1 MKTYFLGGSSPSGFS
16 PAFGDVI
23 SDNDSFTYIIKGGP
37 GTGKSSLMKKLLA
50 EFADDENELYLCSS
64 DPDSADMVV
73 LKKQKVNFID
83 GTAPHV
89 CDPEYPGAV
98 QEIVNMG
105 DCWDGDK
112 LRACKDELIAA
123 DSEYRQ
129 FHARCRKCL
138 AAAAAVLADTR
149 AISDSALNLP
159 KLDGFIKR
167 LAKKILPAK
176 SVGEGKLVCRRI
188 SAVTPKGY
196 LTLIPEGDTIYLLGD
211 DFYSGSEYFLRSF
224 ASLAVKKGLTA
235 EVSVCTVHA
244 DEFFEHLRIP
254 ELSISFIS
262 SNPINRTAPAEKIFV
277 NFDRFYDK
285 QMLFVRKNRLK
296 FNKAAANDLVD
307 EAVTALKNAKAAHDE
322 LEKFY
327 IDAVD
332 FSKSEKIYKTLCK
345 KIKIRNN

>member
-16 PAFGDVI
+16 PAFEDVI
-23 SDNDSFTYIIKGGP
+23 ADTDSFTYIIKGGP

-73 LKKQKVNFID
+73 LKKHHVNLVD

-98 QEIVNMG
+98 QEIINMG
-105 DCWDGDK
+105 DCWDSGK
-112 LRACKDELIAA
+112 LRSQKDELIAA

-149 AISDSALNLP
+149 AISDSALNQP

-167 LAKKILPAK
+167 LGKKLIPSKPL
-176 SVGEGKLVCRRI
+176 GEGKLVLRRI

-196 LTLIPEGDTIYLLGD
+196 LTLMPEGDTIYLLGD

-235 EVSVCTVHA
+235 EVSICTLHA

-254 ELSISFIS
+254 EISLSFIS
-262 SNPINRTAPAEKIFV
+262 SNPINKTAPPEKIYV

-285 QMLFVRKNRLK
+285 QVLFARKNRLK
-296 FNKAAANDLVD
+296 FNKTAANDLVD
-307 EAVTALKNAKAAHDE
+307 EAVAALKNAKAAHDE

-327 IDAVD
+327 INAVD
-332 FSKSEKIYKTLCK
+332 FSKTEKIYNALCD
-345 KIKIRNN
+345 KIRNN

>member
-1 MKTYFLGGSSPSGFS
+1 
-16 PAFGDVI
+16 
-23 SDNDSFTYIIKGGP
+23 
-37 GTGKSSLMKKLLA
+37 
-50 EFADDENELYLCSS
+50 
-64 DPDSADMVV
+64 MVV

-105 DCWDGDK
+105 DCWDSDK

-332 FSKSEKIYKTLCK
+332 FSKAEKIYKTLCK

>member
-16 PAFGDVI
+16 PAFEDVV
-23 SDNDSFTYIIKGGP
+23 SDTDSYTYIIKGGP

-64 DPDSADMVV
+64 DPDSADMAV
-73 LKKQKVNFID
+73 LKKQRVNIVD

-105 DCWDGDK
+105 DCWDSDLLK
-112 LRACKDELIAA
+112 SRKNELIAA

-129 FHARCRKCL
+129 YHQRCRKCL

-149 AISDSALNLP
+149 AISDSALNRP

-167 LAKKILPAK
+167 LAKKILPPK
-176 SVGEGKLVCRRI
+176 SQDGGKLICRRI

-196 LTLIPEGDTIYLLGD
+196 LTLLPEGDTIYLLGD
-211 DFYSGSEYFLRSF
+211 ELYSGSEYFLRSF
-224 ASLAVKKGLTA
+224 ASLAVQKGLTA

-254 ELSISFIS
+254 ELSLSFIS
-262 SNPINRTAPAEKIFV
+262 SNPINKTAPDENIYV
-277 NFDRFYDK
+277 NFNRFYDK
-285 QMLFVRKNRLK
+285 QILFARKNRLK
-296 FNKAAANDLVD
+296 FNRSAANDLVD
-307 EAVTALKNAKAAHDE
+307 EAVTALKKAKAAHDE

-327 IDAVD
+327 IEAVD
-332 FSKSEKIYKTLCK
+332 FAKAEEIFKTLCK
-345 KIKIRNN
+345 KIRNK

>member
-16 PAFGDVI
+16 PAFEDVI
-23 SDNDSFTYIIKGGP
+23 ADTDSHTYIIKGGP

-50 EFADDENELYLCSS
+50 EFSDDENELYLCSS

-73 LKKQKVNFID
+73 LKKQHVNLVD

-105 DCWDGDK
+105 DCWDSDA
-112 LRACKDELIAA
+112 LRQKKDELIAA

-129 FHARCRKCL
+129 YHSRCRKCL

-149 AISDSALNLP
+149 AISDSALNLT

-167 LAKKILPAK
+167 LAKKILPQK
-176 SVGEGKLVCRRI
+176 PIGEGKLICRRI

-196 LTLIPEGDTIYLLGD
+196 MTLLPEGDTIYLLGD
-211 DFYSGSEYFLRSF
+211 ELYSGSEYFLRSF
-224 ASLAVKKGLTA
+224 ASLAVKKGFTA
-235 EVSVCTVHA
+235 EVSVCTIHA

-254 ELSISFIS
+254 ELSLSFIS
-262 SNPINRTAPAEKIFV
+262 SNPINKTSPSENIYV
-277 NFDRFYDK
+277 NFNRFYDK
-285 QMLFVRKNRLK
+285 QMLYARKNRLK
-296 FNKAAANDLVD
+296 FNKAAATDLVD

-327 IDAVD
+327 IEAVD
-332 FSKSEKIYKTLCK
+332 FSKAEKIYNTLCK
-345 KIKIRNN
+345 KIRNN